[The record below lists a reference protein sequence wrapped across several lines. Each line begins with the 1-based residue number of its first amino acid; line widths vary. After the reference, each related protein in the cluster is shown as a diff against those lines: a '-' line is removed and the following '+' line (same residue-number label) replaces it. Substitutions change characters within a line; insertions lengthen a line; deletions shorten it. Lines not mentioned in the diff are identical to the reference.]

1 MRNSSFILLVL
12 VLFMLSC
19 QNAQKDP
26 AANAPNFEIKVER
39 FDSAFFSIDTLQT
52 KRSVD
57 KLLKD
62 YPGFGIDFFTRIL
75 MLKNTE
81 DTVSIKAFYRTHYPI
96 FKEAQKVNAI
106 KKAKPDLEAAFKRVH
121 YYFPKY
127 KLTNNVILFVGPL
140 ESYGNILTTNAI
152 AIGLQMHMGAESKW
166 YFDEHIQTIY
176 PTYLSRRYTPE
187 YIALSSVQNV
197 INDIYFPAN
206 KSQNFI
212 AQMIEAGKT
221 QYVIN
226 ACFPTTADSIKLG
239 YTKEHS
245 INIKSQESQLWAY
258 ILHEKLT
265 YSSNPNDIDNFLQ
278 DAESSN
284 IFGEA
289 MPGNVGK
296 YIGLKIIES
305 WMHQKAQVGISL
317 EQMLNTPSDKIFET
331 SNYNP

>member
-1 MRNSSFILLVL
+1 MY
-12 VLFMLSC
+12 SC
-19 QNAQKDP
+19 SNAPKDP
-26 AANAPNFEIKVER
+26 AAEAPNFDIKVER

-52 KRSVD
+52 KRCVD
-57 KLLKD
+57 QLLKN

-81 DTVSIKAFYRTHYPI
+81 DTNSIKAFYRTHYPI
-96 FKEAQKVNAI
+96 YSEVQKVNAI
-106 KKAKPDLEAAFKRVH
+106 KTAKPALEAAFKRIH

-127 KLTNNVILFVGPL
+127 KLTNNIILFVGPL

-152 AIGLQMHMGAESKW
+152 AVGLQMHMGANSKW

-197 INDIYFPAN
+197 INDIYLPAN
-206 KSQNFI
+206 KSPNFI
-212 AQMIEAGKT
+212 TQMIEAGKT

-226 ACFPTTADSIKLG
+226 ACFPNTADSIKYG

-245 INIKSQESQLWAY
+245 INIKSQESQLWTY

-265 YSSNPNDIDNFLQ
+265 YSTNPNDMDNFLQ
-278 DAESSN
+278 DAESSS

-305 WMHQKAQVGISL
+305 WMQQKSQSGISL
-317 EQMLNTPSDKIFET
+317 ELMLNTPADKIFE
-331 SNYNP
+331 SANYNP